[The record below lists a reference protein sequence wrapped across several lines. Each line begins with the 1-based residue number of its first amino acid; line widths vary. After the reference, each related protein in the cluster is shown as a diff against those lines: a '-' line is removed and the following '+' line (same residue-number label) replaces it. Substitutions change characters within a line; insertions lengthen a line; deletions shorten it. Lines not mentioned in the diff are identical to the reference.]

1 MSRKTGIPTF
11 VTGISKLKR
20 NNGNTDSDLD
30 RKKKDSLAPFFFL
43 LRGRCKFGGKMR
55 GARREG
61 GSVHVSP
68 HVHAWPITRRPWNKY
83 EKLSADLWPGRPL
96 LDLWRYPLSPRKT
109 SALFSICLRRFPPRG
124 ESSVEQP
131 LSFFFFPFFQ
141 NQTCVT
147 VSRDLY
153 SCPTLVKV
161 DSYSIIFTH
170 RDDCRLTRYLEISRA
185 SRNIYCFQLV
195 AEKKKKFNS
204 LRKSKGM
211 IETLRVSYIK

>member
-1 MSRKTGIPTF
+1 MISRKTGF

-20 NNGNTDSDLD
+20 NNGNTIRISIE
-30 RKKKDSLAPFFFL
+30 KKKIRLRPFFFFCAADANSAGKWGVRGGREDRSTCHRMSTHDRSRVGRGINMKSCRL
-43 LRGRCKFGGKMR
+43 IYDPGGRCLIYDATPSPPGK
-55 GARREG
+55 RRL
-61 GSVHVSP
+61 
-68 HVHAWPITRRPWNKY
+68 Y
-83 EKLSADLWPGRPL
+83 FLSACDAFLHGANR
-96 LDLWRYPLSPRKT
+96 RSNSP
-109 SALFSICLRRFPPRG
+109 FP
-124 ESSVEQP
+124 
-131 LSFFFFPFFQ
+131 FFFPFFQ

>member
-20 NNGNTDSDLD
+20 NNGNTDSHLD

-43 LRGRCKFGGKMR
+43 LRGRCKFGGKMG

-170 RDDCRLTRYLEISRA
+170 RRLQIDEISRDISSFA
-185 SRNIYCFQLV
+185 KYLLFPTCGGEEEEIQF
-195 AEKKKKFNS
+195 A
-204 LRKSKGM
+204 
-211 IETLRVSYIK
+211 T

>member
-1 MSRKTGIPTF
+1 MLRKTGF
-11 VTGISKLKR
+11 VTGISKLKW
-20 NNGNTDSDLD
+20 NNGNTIRISIE
-30 RKKKDSLAPFFFL
+30 KKKIRLRPFFFFCAADANSAGKWGVRGGREDRSTCHRMSTHDRSRVGRGINMKSCRL
-43 LRGRCKFGGKMR
+43 IYDPGGRCLIYD
-55 GARREG
+55 A
-61 GSVHVSP
+61 P
-68 HVHAWPITRRPWNKY
+68 
-83 EKLSADLWPGRPL
+83 
-96 LDLWRYPLSPRKT
+96 
-109 SALFSICLRRFPPRG
+109 FPPENVGFIFYLPATLPSTGRIVG
-124 ESSVEQP
+124 RTAP
-131 LSFFFFPFFQ
+131 FLFFFPFFQ